1 MPKVSF
7 IVPVYNV
14 EKYIDQCVESI
25 LSQTLKDIELVLVD
39 DGSPIN
45 VQPSVTHTLKRTAE

>member
-39 DGSPIN
+39 DGSADQCPAICD
-45 VQPSVTHTLKRTAE
+45 AYA